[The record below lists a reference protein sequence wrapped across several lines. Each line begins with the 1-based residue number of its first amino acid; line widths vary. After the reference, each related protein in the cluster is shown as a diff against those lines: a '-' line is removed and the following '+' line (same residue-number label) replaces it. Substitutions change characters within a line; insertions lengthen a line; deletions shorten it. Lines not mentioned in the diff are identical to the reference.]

1 MFFFGEWSSHKP
13 RETRRPQPWGME
25 IPILDQKAI
34 YINLRMAFVSSNL
47 LDIQKILP
55 EGSSTSMDISMA
67 FSMAEI
73 FRNSPSTPRF
83 TRIQCPAS
91 RRVLPVFQGL
101 PSSSLHGG
109 RKKPNSL
116 SPWTRCENQRHPSLV
131 DSFHESRCMVFQ
143 HVSNCPIF
151 HPLDNSWVQFSST
164 WSHGDSNGYYT
175 KSGMH
180 GSNMGFSENR
190 VPQNSNINHDQ
201 SSFSWLNGHTFDL
214 AHFSDTT
221 GLFPFYWPLKS
232 IDWRRWTWS
241 SKTTSVSWQRRLIL
255 MGIRWFIWVPTQI
268 ESPGVYKSGVDID
281 HPPCGIELARNAIF
295 V

>member
-1 MFFFGEWSSHKP
+1 M
-13 RETRRPQPWGME
+13 
-25 IPILDQKAI
+25 
-34 YINLRMAFVSSNL
+34 
-47 LDIQKILP
+47 
-55 EGSSTSMDISMA
+55 
-67 FSMAEI
+67 
-73 FRNSPSTPRF
+73 
-83 TRIQCPAS
+83 
-91 RRVLPVFQGL
+91 
-101 PSSSLHGG
+101 
-109 RKKPNSL
+109 
-116 SPWTRCENQRHPSLV
+116 
-131 DSFHESRCMVFQ
+131 FHEGAWFFNMFRTARFFIHWTILGCNF
-143 HVSNCPIF
+143 
-151 HPLDNSWVQFSST
+151 LA
-164 WSHGDSNGYYT
+164 HGHIQEIQTDIT
-175 KSGMH
+175 PSGMH

-281 HPPCGIELARNAIF
+281 LPKFERVLFTSTSENPLNRGNYSEYILF
-295 V
+295 VFTPANPNLTTSISICIYKYKNI